1 MDTCCRSVWRSLMD
15 VCKKLAWLALAILG
29 SGAEAAAADAQ
40 NFPTRPIRWIVPVP
54 AGATTDIVTRL
65 VGQKM
70 SENWGQQVIVDN
82 RAGGAMIIGS
92 DIVAKATP
100 DGYTIGTL
108 LTPTIVNPFVLKNL
122 PYDTLRDFT
131 PVSLMVMVP
140 GVMTMYPGVPAN
152 NLKEVI
158 ALAKAKPGTLNYGSP
173 GPLTS
178 GHLSMEM
185 LKLTAGISITHI
197 PYKGGAP
204 AIADLIAGQIQFL
217 ISGPPGVLPHIKS
230 GRLKAI
236 ATTAPK
242 RSPGLP
248 DTPTAAESA
257 LPGFDT
263 YEWYGVFAPGKLPKD
278 VLAKLS
284 REIARIIKQPD
295 VSEKLAVQG
304 AIPVGNTSDEFANFV
319 KREMSVWGKVAQQVG
334 LKPD

>member
-1 MDTCCRSVWRSLMD
+1 MKSWSGLVLL
-15 VCKKLAWLALAILG
+15 VLG
-29 SGAEAAAADAQ
+29 TPGSIAVAPAAETTGYPA
-40 NFPTRPIRWIVPVP
+40 RPIRWIVPVP

-70 SENWGQQVIVDN
+70 SESWGQQVIVDN

-92 DIVAKATP
+92 DIIAKATP

-122 PYDTLRDFT
+122 PYDTLKDFT

-140 GVMTMYPGVPAN
+140 GVMTMFPGVPAN

-158 ALAKAKPGTLNYGSP
+158 ALAKARPGTLNYGSP

-185 LKLTAGISITHI
+185 LKLTAGINMTHI

-204 AIADLIAGQIQFL
+204 AIADMIAGQIQFL
-217 ISGPPGVLPHIKS
+217 ISGPPGVLQHINSK
-230 GRLKAI
+230 RLKAI
-236 ATTAPK
+236 ATTAAK

-248 DTPTAAESA
+248 DTPTFAESG

-284 REIARIIKQPD
+284 HEIARIIKLPEM
-295 VSEKLAVQG
+295 SEKLSVQG
-304 AIPVGNTSDEFANFV
+304 AIPVGSTPAEFSAFV
-319 KREMSVWGKVAQQVG
+319 KREMDTWGKVAQQVG

>member
-1 MDTCCRSVWRSLMD
+1 MKTFEKLGLLVLATLAAIANAPSV
-15 VCKKLAWLALAILG
+15 
-29 SGAEAAAADAQ
+29 DAQ
-40 NFPTRPIRWIVPVP
+40 NYPTRPIRWIVPVP

-65 VGQKM
+65 VAQKINE
-70 SENWGQQVIVDN
+70 SWGQQVIVDN
-82 RAGGAMIIGS
+82 RPGGAFVIGS
-92 DIVAKATP
+92 DIVAKAQP
-100 DGYTIGTL
+100 DGHTIGTL
-108 LTPTIVNPFVLKNL
+108 LTPHIVNPFVMKNL

-131 PVSLMVMVP
+131 PVTLMVIVP
-140 GVMTMYPGVPAN
+140 GVMTMNPGVPAN
-152 NLKEVI
+152 TLKEVI
-158 ALAKAKPGTLNYGSP
+158 ALAKAKPDSLNYGSP

-204 AIADLIAGQIQFL
+204 AIADLIGGQIQFL
-217 ISGPPGVLPHIKS
+217 ISGPPGVLAHIKS

-236 ATTAPK
+236 ATTAAK

-248 DTPTAAESA
+248 DTPTFAESG
-257 LPGFDT
+257 LTGFDT

-284 REIARIIKQPD
+284 REIARIIKLPD
-295 VSEKLAVQG
+295 MSEKLSVQG
-304 AIPVGNTSDEFANFV
+304 AIPVGNTSEEFAAFV
-319 KREMSVWGKVAQQVG
+319 KREMNTWGKVAQQVG

>member
-1 MDTCCRSVWRSLMD
+1 MHRFTSLTSI
-15 VCKKLAWLALAILG
+15 VLISAAALAPIPT
-29 SGAEAAAADAQ
+29 SHAQ

-65 VGQKM
+65 VAQKM
-70 SENWGQQVIVDN
+70 GENWGQQVIVDN
-82 RAGGAMIIGS
+82 RAGGAMIIGT
-92 DIVAKATP
+92 DTVAKATP
-100 DGYTIGTL
+100 DGYTVGTL

-122 PYDTLRDFT
+122 PYDTLKDLT

-140 GVMTMYPGVPAN
+140 GVMTMFPGVPAN

-158 ALAKAKPGTLNYGSP
+158 ALAKAKPGALNYGSP

-185 LKLTAGISITHI
+185 LKITAGINMTHI

-217 ISGPPGVLPHIKS
+217 ISGPPGVLPHINSK
-230 GRLKAI
+230 RLKAI
-236 ATTAPK
+236 ATTAAK

-248 DTPTAAESA
+248 DTPTFAESG

-263 YEWYGVFAPGKLPKD
+263 YEWYGVFAPGNMPKD
-278 VLAKLS
+278 VLNKLS
-284 REIARIIKQPD
+284 REIARIVNLPEM
-295 VSEKLAVQG
+295 SEKLSVQG
-304 AIPVGNTSDEFANFV
+304 AIPVGNTSAEFTTFV
-319 KREMSVWGKVAQQVG
+319 KKEMDTWGKVAQQVG

>member
-1 MDTCCRSVWRSLMD
+1 MRTFERLVF
-15 VCKKLAWLALAILG
+15 LAPAILAA
-29 SGAEAAAADAQ
+29 SAGAPSVSAQ
-40 NFPTRPIRWIVPVP
+40 DYPTRPIRWIVPVP
-54 AGATTDIVTRL
+54 AGATTDIVTRI

-70 SENWGQQVIVDN
+70 GEKWGQQVVTDN
-82 RAGGAMIIGS
+82 RPGGVFVIGS
-92 DIVAKATP
+92 DIVAKAAP
-100 DGYTIGTL
+100 DGHTIGTL
-108 LTPTIVNPFVLKNL
+108 LTPHVVNPFVLKNL

-131 PVSLMVMVP
+131 PVTLMVMVP
-140 GVMTMYPGVPAN
+140 GVMTMFPGVPAN
-152 NLKEVI
+152 SLKDVI
-158 ALAKAKPGTLNYGSP
+158 ALAKAKPGNLNYGSP
-173 GPLTS
+173 GQLTS

-185 LKLTAGISITHI
+185 LKLTAGINITHI

-236 ATTAPK
+236 ATTAAK

-248 DTPTAAESA
+248 DTPTFAESG

-263 YEWYGVFAPGKLPKD
+263 YEWYGVFAPARIPKD

-284 REIARIIKQPD
+284 QEIARIVKLPD
-295 VSEKLAVQG
+295 VSEKLAAQG
-304 AIPVGNTSDEFANFV
+304 AIPVGNTSAEFASFV
-319 KREMSVWGKVAQQVG
+319 KREMEVWGKVAQQVG